1 MAGRHKGT
9 PKTGGRRKGSPNK
22 ASAARQA
29 KLAKSGLMPLE
40 YMLKILRDK
49 GSTDEQ
55 KTWAAKEAA
64 PYCHPK
70 LASIFKSGPDGGPIP
85 HEHRLA
91 PELHELL
98 KRIVGRQAK

>member
-1 MAGRHKGT
+1 MAGGGKRAGAGRKKGT
-9 PKTGGRRKGSPNK
+9 PNK
-22 ASAARQA
+22 ATAARQA
-29 KLAKSGLMPLE
+29 KLAKSGLMPLD
-40 YMLKILRDK
+40 YMLNLLRDK
-49 GSTDEQ
+49 KSTPEQ

-70 LASIFKSGPDGGPIP
+70 LAAIFKSGPDGGPIP

-98 KRIVGRQAK
+98 ERIVGRPAK